1 MKATSTS
8 ASTLLFPASYRRH
21 VLALLLLHPERKLHM
36 REIARLT
43 GTAAG
48 TLNKELD
55 RLHRAGLLDRERV
68 GNQVQYS
75 ANRSHQIYPE
85 LASILRKTVGV
96 RDVLIAALA
105 PLSERIKVALVFGSI
120 ARGTETVGSDVDVLI
135 VGSLDFGVVI
145 DALHPIQQQLGR
157 EINPKVFSVREWK
170 ARIKAKDPFI
180 AEVLVQ
186 PKIFLLGSEHELAEF
201 GRRKS

>member
-1 MKATSTS
+1 
-8 ASTLLFPASYRRH
+8 
-21 VLALLLLHPERKLHM
+21 M

-48 TLNKELD
+48 TLSKELD

-96 RDVLIAALA
+96 RDVLIVALA
-105 PLSERIKVALVFGSI
+105 PLSARIKVALVFGSV

-135 VGSLDFGVVI
+135 VGSPDFGVVI

-157 EINPKVFSVREWK
+157 EINPKVFSVRDWK
-170 ARIKAKDPFI
+170 ARIKAKDAFI
-180 AEVLVQ
+180 AEVLAQ